1 MRRRPQ
7 NPHQRAVRFRQSLAS
22 NQSDIGIVLSG
33 GGVRA
38 AYQAGAL
45 KALSQV
51 LEKDLDHTSNILGSS
66 IGAINGLVLGACM
79 KEGFQHA
86 VTTLEAMWRERTFN
100 NTFSGSRAKAFL
112 RALRIAAKQY
122 IDPGPHS
129 SNLAVFDPEPLRMR
143 IDKELELHGGLSP
156 ERRSPALKS
165 IGVMTTMEGD
175 TRKPLVFLSSHAPL
189 SEEEMHGATFDVCY
203 VPELTS
209 KHGFA
214 SAALPSLLPPVEI
227 DTGNGTVRLID
238 GGICQN
244 IPVDPAVR
252 LGSHRIIVIDISG
265 RTWWFDRYGEPH
277 DTRPSWEVPA
287 EADTFCLRPPLTLTI
302 KNASALGPFL
312 RQAVGSS
319 RKRFMDAC
327 GALWPFFVLVKN
339 KLGEE
344 LAYEVMSYVALDPEY
359 LNALL
364 EVGYHDTMAI
374 IRQRGHNLF
383 LQHEEDEEEDASSFA
398 KKAPEPVQA

>member
-7 NPHQRAVRFRQSLAS
+7 DEDQRALRFLKSLKPAD
-22 NQSDIGIVLSG
+22 SDLGIVLSG

-45 KALSQV
+45 KALMQF
-51 LEKDLDHTSNILGSS
+51 LEKDLNKTSVVIGSS
-66 IGAINGLVLGACM
+66 IGAINGLVLSACL
-79 KEGFQHA
+79 KHGISHS
-86 VTTLEAMWRERTFN
+86 VSTLEDLWRERNFN
-100 NTFSGSRAKAFL
+100 NTFSGSRARAFL
-112 RALRIAAKQY
+112 RALRIAAQQY
-122 IDPGPHS
+122 VDPGPHS
-129 SNLAVFDPEPLRMR
+129 SNLAVFDPEPLRKR
-143 IDKELELHGGLSP
+143 IDEQIGLHGGLSP
-156 ERRSPALKS
+156 ENRAASLKAV
-165 IGVMTTMEGD
+165 GVMTTLEGA
-175 TRKPLVFLSSHAPL
+175 TRKPLAFVSSHRQLAPD
-189 SEEEMHGATFDVCY
+189 EMHGASFDVCY
-203 VPELTS
+203 VSELTS

-227 DTGNGTVRLID
+227 DTGDGSVRLVD
-238 GGICQN
+238 GGISQN

-252 LGSHRIIVIDISG
+252 LGAHRIIVIDISG

-287 EADTFCLRPPLTLTI
+287 EDDTFCLRPPETLTI
-302 KNASALGPFL
+302 KNSSALGPFL
-312 RQAVGSS
+312 KQAVGSS
-319 RKRFMDAC
+319 RKRFADAC

-364 EVGYHDTMAI
+364 EVGYHDTMAVI
-374 IRQRGHNLF
+374 QHRGHNLF
-383 LQHEEDEEEDASSFA
+383 VEHEDAVNQALSVQ
-398 KKAPEPVQA
+398 PVRA

>member
-7 NPHQRAVRFRQSLAS
+7 HPNQRAVRFRQSLSS
-22 NQSDIGIVLSG
+22 NESDIGIVLSG

-51 LEKDLDHTSNILGSS
+51 LSKDLNSTSHILGSS

-86 VTTLEAMWRERTFN
+86 VATLEDMWRERTFN
-100 NTFSGSRAKAFL
+100 NTFSGSRARAFL
-112 RALRIAAKQY
+112 RAMRIAAKQY
-122 IDPGPHS
+122 VDPGPHS
-129 SNLAVFDPEPLRMR
+129 SNLAIFDPEPLRTR
-143 IDKELELHGGLSP
+143 IDDELARHGGLRP
-156 ERRSPALKS
+156 ESRAPSLKS
-165 IGVMTTMEGD
+165 IGVMTTLEGD
-175 TRKPLVFLSSHAPL
+175 TRKPLVFLSSHTPL
-189 SEEEMHGATFDVCY
+189 AEHAMEGASFDVCY
-203 VPELTS
+203 VNELTS

-227 DTGNGTVRLID
+227 DTGSGTVRLID

-287 EADTFCLRPPLTLTI
+287 AVDTFCMRPPLTLTI

-312 RQAVGSS
+312 KQAVGSS

-339 KLGEE
+339 KLGED

-364 EVGYHDTMAI
+364 EVGYHDTMAV

-383 LQHEEDEEEDASSFA
+383 LEHEEDETTTIGNETTA
-398 KKAPEPVQA
+398 EPVEA

>member
-7 NPHQRAVRFRQSLAS
+7 RDDQPAISFQRSLKPA
-22 NQSDIGIVLSG
+22 QSDLGIVLSG

-45 KALSQV
+45 KALSQF
-51 LEKDLDHTSNILGSS
+51 LERDLNQTSIILGSS
-66 IGAINGLVLGACM
+66 IGAINGLVFSACL
-79 KEGFQHA
+79 KHGVKHSIS
-86 VTTLEAMWRERTFN
+86 TLEEMWRERNFN

-122 IDPGPHS
+122 VDPGPHS
-129 SNLAVFDPEPLRMR
+129 SNLAVFDPEPLRNR
-143 IDKELELHGGLSP
+143 IDRELLAHGGLTP
-156 ERRSPALKS
+156 ESRAANLKA
-165 IGVMTTMEGD
+165 IGVMTTLEGA
-175 TRKPLVFLSSHAPL
+175 TRKPLLFLSSHRQL
-189 SEEEMHGATFDVCY
+189 GNEEMQGASFDICY

-227 DTGNGTVRLID
+227 NTGKGTVRLVD
-238 GGICQN
+238 GGISQN

-252 LGSHRIIVIDISG
+252 LGAHRIIIIDISG

-287 EADTFCLRPPLTLTI
+287 DAHTFCLRPPETLTI
-302 KNASALGPFL
+302 KNSSALGPFL
-312 RQAVGSS
+312 KQAVGSS
-319 RKRFMDAC
+319 SKRFMDAC
-327 GALWPFFVLVKN
+327 GALWPFFVLVK
-339 KLGEE
+339 KKMGED
-344 LAYEVMSYVALDPEY
+344 LAYEVMSYVALDEEY

-374 IRQRGHNLF
+374 LRARGSNLF
-383 LQHEEDEEEDASSFA
+383 VENEEETGGIFTSERVIA
-398 KKAPEPVQA
+398 

>member
-7 NPHQRAVRFRQSLAS
+7 QEDQRALRYHRSLKPI
-22 NQSDIGIVLSG
+22 QSDLGIVLSG

-45 KALSQV
+45 KALAQF
-51 LEKDLDHTSNILGSS
+51 LEKDLDQSSVVIGSS
-66 IGAINGLVLGACM
+66 IGAINGLVFSACLKGGAS
-79 KEGFQHA
+79 HA
-86 VTTLEAMWRERTFN
+86 IGTLEEMWRERNFN

-122 IDPGPHS
+122 MDPGPHS
-129 SNLAVFDPEPLRMR
+129 SNLAVFDPEPLRER
-143 IDKELELHGGLSP
+143 IDRELVSNGGLTP
-156 ERRSPALKS
+156 DARAPNLKAV
-165 IGVMTTMEGD
+165 GVMTTLEGT
-175 TRKPLVFLSSHAPL
+175 TRKPLVFLSSHHQL
-189 SEEEMHGATFDVCY
+189 SPEEMHGATFDVCY

-227 DTGNGTVRLID
+227 DTDNGRVRLVD
-238 GGICQN
+238 GGISQN

-252 LGSHRIIVIDISG
+252 LGAHRIIIIDISG

-287 EADTFCLRPPLTLTI
+287 DDHTFCMRPPATLTI
-302 KNASALGPFL
+302 KNTSALGPFL
-312 RQAVGSS
+312 KQAVGSS
-319 RKRFMDAC
+319 RRRFMDAC
-327 GALWPFFVLVKN
+327 GALWPFFILVKN
-339 KLGEE
+339 KLGED

-364 EVGYHDTMAI
+364 EVGYHDTMAL
-374 IRQRGHNLF
+374 IRHRGHNLF
-383 LQHEEDEEEDASSFA
+383 VEHEDENVAL
-398 KKAPEPVQA
+398 PVEPVIA

>member
-7 NPHQRAVRFRQSLAS
+7 EQDQKALRFQRSLKPT
-22 NQSDIGIVLSG
+22 QSDLGIVLSG

-45 KALSQV
+45 KALVQL
-51 LEKDLDHTSNILGSS
+51 LEKDLDKTAVILGSS
-66 IGAINGLVLGACM
+66 IGAINGLVLGSCLKSGAAH
-79 KEGFQHA
+79 GVA
-86 VTTLEAMWRERTFN
+86 TLEEMWRERNFN
-100 NTFSGSRAKAFL
+100 NTFSGSRARAFL
-112 RALRIAAKQY
+112 RALRIAAQQY
-122 IDPGPHS
+122 MDPGPHS
-129 SNLAVFDPEPLRMR
+129 SNLAVFDPEPLRNR
-143 IDKELELHGGLSP
+143 IDKELVANGGLAP
-156 ERRSPALKS
+156 EHRAASLKS
-165 IGVMTTMEGD
+165 VGVMTTMEGA
-175 TRKPLVFLSSHAPL
+175 TRKPLLFLSSHHQL
-189 SEEEMHGATFDVCY
+189 SPEEMHGASFDVCY

-227 DTGNGTVRLID
+227 DTGDGSVRLVD
-238 GGICQN
+238 GGISQN

-252 LGSHRIIVIDISG
+252 LGAHRIIVVDISG
-265 RTWWFDRYGEPH
+265 RSWWFDRYGEPH

-287 EADTFCLRPPLTLTI
+287 KDDTFCLRPPETLTI
-302 KNASALGPFL
+302 RNANGLGPFL
-312 RQAVGSS
+312 KQAVGSS

-364 EVGYHDTMAI
+364 EVGYHDTMAVL
-374 IRQRGHNLF
+374 RHRGHDLF
-383 LQHEEDEEEDASSFA
+383 VEHEEGVSQALST
-398 KKAPEPVQA
+398 EPARA